1 MKQRVPM
8 QLPIKPTAV
17 AAALLAPFVLAACAS
32 GPSGFADPFASRT
45 AQPTPPPEPAA
56 PAVAMNGRWML
67 ASTNGAM
74 CGMNFTSAPEGT
86 SGKIAPEG
94 GCPGRF
100 FTSRQWR
107 FEQGGLLILD
117 HKEQPLAQLASSE
130 PPGSFQGR
138 ARSGI
143 SVSLTR

>member
-1 MKQRVPM
+1 
-8 QLPIKPTAV
+8 
-17 AAALLAPFVLAACAS
+17 AALLTPFVLAACTS
-32 GPSGFADPFASRT
+32 GPSGFADPFASRP
-45 AQPTPPPEPAA
+45 AQPAPQEPAPPP
-56 PAVAMNGRWML
+56 VAMDGRWRL
-67 ASTNGAM
+67 AATDGAM

-117 HKEQPLAQLASSE
+117 HKEQPLAQLASTE

>member
-8 QLPIKPTAV
+8 QLPTKRTAC
-17 AAALLAPFVLAACAS
+17 AAAVLVPFVLAACTS
-32 GPSGFADPFASRT
+32 GPSGFADPFAPR
-45 AQPTPPPEPAA
+45 AQPAPQEPAP
-56 PAVAMNGRWML
+56 PAVAMDGRWLL
-67 ASTNGAM
+67 AATNGAM
-74 CGMNFTSAPEGT
+74 CGMNFTSAPERT

-138 ARSGI
+138 AKSGI

>member
-1 MKQRVPM
+1 VKSTM
-8 QLPIKPTAV
+8 QLAKPITWAAV
-17 AAALLAPFVLAACAS
+17 LLAPIVLTDCSSDRAN
-32 GPSGFADPFASRT
+32 PFAGPRA
-45 AQPTPPPEPAA
+45 AQTEPPKPAA
-56 PAVAMNGRWML
+56 PPVAMDGRWL
-67 ASTNGAM
+67 LSSTGSGM

-117 HKEQPLAQLASSE
+117 HKEQPLAQLASTE

-138 ARSGI
+138 ANSGI
-143 SVSLTR
+143 SVSLSRGAPPS